1 MIIMFSRAFA
11 CAALVL
17 AAIVPATIVPA
28 AAQDDVQ
35 TFNAFAVV
43 AANGTIVRSAEKR
56 LMVIATLAGPL
67 FVETDEGPQQ
77 GGRVSCAIA
86 GRIDQGT
93 RETSASGACTFTAHD
108 GATAWGDWECAG
120 YELVG
125 CRGAFK
131 LTGGTG
137 RFVGASGESALVWR
151 PTTHELEKQLDGGVL
166 DDVTGIVL
174 WRDFKLKGK

>member
-1 MIIMFSRAFA
+1 MTITFSRAFA
-11 CAALVL
+11 CAALLL
-17 AAIVPATIVPA
+17 AVAVPV

-43 AANGTIVRSAEKR
+43 TANGTIVRSAEKQ
-56 LMVIATLAGPL
+56 LMAIATLGGPF

-77 GGRVSCAIA
+77 GGRVSCAISA
-86 GRIDQGT
+86 RIDQGT
-93 RETSASGACTFTAHD
+93 RKTSASGACTFTAHD
-108 GATAWGDWECAG
+108 GATAWGDWDCAG

-137 RFVGASGESALVWR
+137 RFVGASGESAFVWR
-151 PTTHELEKQLDGGVL
+151 PTTHELKKQLDGTVL
-166 DDVTGIVL
+166 DNVTGIVL

>member
-1 MIIMFSRAFA
+1 MTVMINRTFA
-11 CAALVL
+11 CAAFLL
-17 AAIVPATIVPA
+17 AAAVPA

-43 AANGTIVRSAEKR
+43 TANGTIVRAGDKQ
-56 LMVIATLAGPL
+56 LMAIATLGGPF

-77 GGRVSCAIA
+77 GGRVSCAISA
-86 GRIDQGT
+86 RIDQGT
-93 RETSASGACTFTAHD
+93 RKTSASGACTFAAHD
-108 GATAWGDWECAG
+108 GATAWGDWDCAG

-137 RFVGASGESALVWR
+137 RFAGANGDSVFVWR
-151 PTTHELEKQLDGGVL
+151 PTTHELKKQLDGTVL
-166 DDVTGIVL
+166 DNVTGIVL

>member
-1 MIIMFSRAFA
+1 MSSRALA

-17 AAIVPATIVPA
+17 AAAVPA

-43 AANGTIVRSAEKR
+43 TANGTIVRSAEKQV
-56 LMVIATLAGPL
+56 MVVATLAGPF
-67 FVETDEGPQQ
+67 FVETEEGPQQ
-77 GGRVSCAIA
+77 GGHVNCATSA
-86 GRIDQGT
+86 RIDRGT
-93 RETSASGACTFTAHD
+93 RKTSASGACTFTAHD
-108 GATAWGDWECAG
+108 GATAWGDWDCAG

-151 PTTHELEKQLDGGVL
+151 PTAHEFKKQLNGTTL
-166 DDVTGIVL
+166 NNTTGIVL

>member
-1 MIIMFSRAFA
+1 MIISSRALA
-11 CAALVL
+11 GVALVL
-17 AAIVPATIVPA
+17 AAALPA

-43 AANGTIVRSAEKR
+43 TANGTIVRSAEKQV
-56 LMVIATLAGPL
+56 MVVATLAGPF

-77 GGRVSCAIA
+77 GGRVSCATSA
-86 GRIDQGT
+86 RIDQAT
-93 RETSASGACTFTAHD
+93 RKTSASGACTFTAHD
-108 GATAWGDWECAG
+108 GATAWGDWDCAG

-137 RFVGASGESALVWR
+137 RFAGASGESTLLWR
-151 PTTHELEKQLDGGVL
+151 PTAHEFRKQLDGTTL
-166 DDVTGIVL
+166 DNATGIVL
-174 WRDFKLKGK
+174 WRDFKLTGK

>member
-1 MIIMFSRAFA
+1 MTISSRALA
-11 CAALVL
+11 SIALVL
-17 AAIVPATIVPA
+17 AATIPA

-43 AANGTIVRSAEKR
+43 TADGTIVRSAEKQ
-56 LMVIATLAGPL
+56 LMAIATLSGPF

-77 GGRVSCAIA
+77 GGRVSCAISA
-86 GRIDQGT
+86 RIDQAT
-93 RETSASGACTFTAHD
+93 RKTSASGACTFTAHD
-108 GATAWGDWECAG
+108 GATAWGDWDCAG

-125 CRGAFK
+125 CRGGFK

-137 RFVGASGESALVWR
+137 RFVGASGESTFVWR
-151 PTTHELEKQLDGGVL
+151 PTAHEFKKQLDGTVL
-166 DDVTGIVL
+166 DNVTGIVL